1 MERIRVMAETKAQN
15 ISNQL
20 WAIANDLR
28 GTMDASS
35 FKDYILPFLFYKY
48 LSLRQ
53 EDYLVKGGLVD
64 PVEGQSV
71 NEAYKAL
78 VGDIGLADCLKD
90 ITNELGYAINP
101 EDTWA
106 SLTDNIHN
114 GRVAPSDYQRLI
126 DNFNKNAE
134 LNKEAASD
142 FRGIFNSVN
151 LGNTG
156 LGTTTTGRIKTLN
169 AVVSKLDQI
178 EYKDD
183 AGRDILGEIYEYL
196 IKMFAANAGKKGG
209 EFYTPHEVSIILS
222 KLVTFDLPSRK
233 EDESF
238 TVYDPTMG
246 SGSLLLTVRNEVPN
260 GDKQGVVHFYGQE
273 LNTVTYNLARMNLMM
288 HGVTYNNMD
297 LRNGNTLDRDWPDG
311 PDASGID
318 RPRSFDAV
326 VANPPYSAKWDNN
339 SNRMK
344 DPRFSDYGK
353 LAPASKADYAFILHS
368 LYHLNAKGTMAIVL
382 PHGVLFRGAA
392 EGIIRK
398 TLIDKNYLD
407 AVIGLPANLF
417 YGTSIPT
424 TILVFKK
431 NRLRRD
437 ILFIDASREFIKSKN
452 QNNLGQEHIDKIIET
467 YKQRQD
473 VDKYAHVASLDEIK
487 DNDYNLNIPRY
498 VDTFE
503 EEEEIDLVAVN
514 RMLKED
520 EAEIAKLEKEVA
532 EQMALLGIKE

>member
-1 MERIRVMAETKAQN
+1 MAQSKAQN
-15 ISNQL
+15 ISDQL

-53 EDYLVKGGLVD
+53 EDYLVEGGLVD

-126 DNFNKNAE
+126 DNFDKNAE

-368 LYHLNAKGTMAIVL
+368 LYHLNVKGTMAIVL

-392 EGIIRK
+392 EGVIRK
-398 TLIDKNYLD
+398 ALIDKNYLD